1 MLLEEVWE
9 EDLVDGCPERG
20 APDGK
25 NEPHKS
31 TPDEKK

>member
-25 NEPHKS
+25 NKPH
-31 TPDEKK
+31 EYVHGR